1 MILIIRDKET
11 KAYRFSKY
19 EFTSLKFCVEDAI
32 REFLRSHGYKRQEYE
47 FTYKGLNF
55 KGMRLSDRM
64 DTEVTE
70 V

>member
-1 MILIIRDKET
+1 MILIIRDKQS
-11 KAYRFSKY
+11 KAYKFSKY
-19 EFTSLKFCVEDAI
+19 KFVSMEFCAEDAI
-32 REFLRSHGYKRQEYE
+32 REFLRRHGYKRQKYE

-55 KGMRLSDRM
+55 EGVRLSDRM